1 MLEIPLGAAV
11 GALVSVVLQT
21 GIDRLRMPL
30 SPNVTLVALA
40 LTGTTMA
47 VLAIAL
53 VCGQRREV
61 VTSWITLSA
70 LGTLPLAIA
79 LHGTKFYLNGISGD
93 QSFRSQ
99 YLTRLTQ
106 SPRLAD
112 MNYADTPPFY
122 PAGWFWVGGRLA
134 ALAGVPGWLAYKPLA
149 LTTMAVAPVIAFT
162 LWSVVL
168 RRRLAFACAVAT
180 CLAGARIDGYEPYSW
195 LLAASLP
202 PMTVITWETLGGA
215 AGESGTR
222 TRIVLIGGFAGACGA
237 IYTLFFVFFGLVL
250 FAGALCVVAEK
261 WSLGNKRVA
270 ASATAVSRRLV
281 VIGVVAAPAVLAVWT
296 PYLVRVVRTGSSG
309 NGALRFLPEQ
319 GAVVPV
325 PMLDPSVSG
334 ALCLLGAA
342 WIVLAWRTSSVAR
355 GLGLLV
361 ALCYLWYLLSFAA
374 LADKTTLLAF
384 RLEPVVVTALF
395 CAGMCAAWDVVAL
408 IVRRAPEYRV
418 PVRIC
423 GALLAGVCVV
433 DFVQTVQ
440 QAETR
445 AIGTD
450 LFGVAQHEHDDT
462 GATASGPS
470 DPHDDGRWNGRV
482 LDAIRRLSGSPPQ
495 DRILLT
501 SIAQLLVFQPYH
513 GFQISDRAYAN
524 PLARYDERAAL
535 IASWARSRDGVDL
548 IRALDHSPF
557 PPPTVFV
564 LTRGDDDKLGLE
576 LSKDSF
582 PADKTWYAV
591 SFPARLFDGRY
602 FARADVGP
610 YVVLVR
616 R

>member
-1 MLEIPLGAAV
+1 MLEITLGAAV
-11 GALVSVVLQT
+11 GALVSVVLQVAV
-21 GIDRLRMPL
+21 DRLRMPL
-30 SPNVTLVALA
+30 PSNVTLVALA
-40 LTGTTMA
+40 LTGVMVA
-47 VLAIAL
+47 VLATVL
-53 VCGQRREV
+53 VCGRRRRV
-61 VTSWITLSA
+61 VASWVTLSA
-70 LGTLPLAIA
+70 LGTLPLAIP

-106 SPRLAD
+106 SPELAD

-134 ALAGVPGWLAYKPLA
+134 ALLGVPGWLAYKPLA
-149 LTTMAVAPVIAFT
+149 LATMAVASVIAFA

-180 CLAGARIDGYEPYSW
+180 CLVGVRIDGYEPYSW
-195 LLAASLP
+195 LLAACLP
-202 PMTVITWETLGGA
+202 PMAMIVWETFGGA
-215 AGESGTR
+215 AEGRSARTGT
-222 TRIVLIGGFAGACGA
+222 VLIGGFAGACGA

-250 FAGALCVVAEK
+250 FACAVCVVAAQ
-261 WSLGNKRVA
+261 WSSGPKRVFA
-270 ASATAVSRRLV
+270 CAVVVSRKLL
-281 VIGVVAAPAVLAVWT
+281 VIGVVAAPVVLAIWT

-319 GAVVPV
+319 GALVPA
-325 PMLDPSVSG
+325 PMLEPSISG
-334 ALCLLGAA
+334 AICLLGVV
-342 WIVLAWRTSSVAR
+342 WIVVAWCTSSVAR

-361 ALCYLWYLLSFAA
+361 ALCYLWYLLSFAV
-374 LADKTTLLAF
+374 LANKTTLLAF
-384 RLEPVVVTALF
+384 RLEPVLVTALF
-395 CAGMCAAWDVVAL
+395 CAGMCGAWGVVSMVA
-408 IVRRAPEYRV
+408 RRVPEYRV
-418 PVRIC
+418 PARVC
-423 GALLAGVCVV
+423 GALLAGICIV

-440 QAETR
+440 QAETE

-450 LFGVAQHEHDDT
+450 LFSVARHEHDDT

-470 DPHDDGRWNGRV
+470 DPSDGGWWNGRV
-482 LDAIRRLSGSPPQ
+482 IDAIRTLSARPPQ

-501 SIAQLLVFQPYH
+501 SLTQLLVFQPYH

-524 PLARYDERAAL
+524 PLARYDQRRML
-535 IASWARSRDGVDL
+535 ISSWARSRDGADL
-548 IRALDHSPF
+548 VRALDHSPF
-557 PPPTVFV
+557 APPTVFV
-564 LTRGDDDKLGLE
+564 LTRGDGDELGLQ

-591 SFPARLFDGRY
+591 SFPGRLFDGRY